1 MGALVA
7 IAALIFV
14 AATLRM
20 LLVTPPER
28 LAAFLRRAGPISL
41 IVGGAG
47 LTLIGRGAIGVPL
60 LGLGV
65 AAYQRQRS
73 KGPPDTGNAPQ
84 SSKVRSDRLE
94 MNLDHETGE
103 LDGTVLSGPFEGRS
117 LSGLT
122 QSELVSLRAE
132 LGRDLESLRLLE
144 AYLDRRIPGWRVD
157 AQTEAGDGLGG
168 APGSGAMTEQQAYEI
183 LGLEPGAT
191 LAEVREAHRRLLKR
205 VHPDHGGTDF
215 LAARINEAK
224 AFLVERHR

>member
-73 KGPPDTGNAPQ
+73 KGSPDTGNAPQ
-84 SSKVRSDRLE
+84 SSKVRSDGLE

-157 AQTEAGDGLGG
+157 PQTEAGDGLGG

>member
-14 AATLRM
+14 AATVRM
-20 LLVTPPER
+20 LLVTPPAK
-28 LAAFLRRAGPISL
+28 LAAFLRRSVPVSL
-41 IVGGAG
+41 IVAGAG
-47 LTLIGRGAIGVPL
+47 FTLVGRGAIGVPL
-60 LGLGV
+60 LGLGF
-65 AAYQRQRS
+65 AAYRRLRS
-73 KGPPDTGNAPQ
+73 QSPPDAGSAPQ
-84 SSKVRSDRLE
+84 SSKVRSDGLE

-103 LDGTVLSGPFEGRS
+103 LDGTVLAGRFEGRT

-122 QSELVSLRAE
+122 QSELVSLRSE
-132 LGRDLESLRLLE
+132 LARDLESLRLLE

-168 APGSGAMTEQQAYEI
+168 APGSGAMTEQEAYEI